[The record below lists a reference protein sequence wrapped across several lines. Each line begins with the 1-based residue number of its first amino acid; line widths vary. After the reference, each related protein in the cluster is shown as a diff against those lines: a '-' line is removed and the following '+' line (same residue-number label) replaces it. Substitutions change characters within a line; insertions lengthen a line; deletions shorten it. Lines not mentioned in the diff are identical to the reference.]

1 MESSAS
7 PAAESKAMEVCLLI
21 LCFFMFARFDLVSL
35 ELLQFL
41 KVNFFVI
48 YRLILRNNRLKEMVA
63 LGLTLL
69 PLVRK

>member
-7 PAAESKAMEVCLLI
+7 PAAESKAMEVCILI

-35 ELLQFL
+35 ELLKSLNVEFCNL
-41 KVNFFVI
+41 H
-48 YRLILRNNRLKEMVA
+48 RLILRNNRLKEIVA

-69 PLVRK
+69 LLVPK